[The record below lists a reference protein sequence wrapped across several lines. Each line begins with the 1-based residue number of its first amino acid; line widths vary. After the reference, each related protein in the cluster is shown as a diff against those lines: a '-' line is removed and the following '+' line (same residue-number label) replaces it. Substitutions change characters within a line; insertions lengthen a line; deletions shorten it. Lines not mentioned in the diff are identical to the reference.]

1 MNKFKLTGETLNA
14 ELDPNYSL
22 FAKPNPLTKLV
33 IQSAEGG
40 TLLDM
45 DLATG
50 ECFVAM
56 EDRMPEAA
64 QQFWKHVRYL
74 MGVK

>member
-1 MNKFKLTGETLNA
+1 MTDQSYVIRPP
-14 ELDPNYSL
+14 DP
-22 FAKPNPLTKLV
+22 PTKLV
-33 IQSAEGG
+33 IQSKGE

-50 ECFVAM
+50 ECFVLH
-56 EDRMPEAA
+56 EGRMPEAA